1 MDSKIAFV
9 SVDEKDRGSA
19 IGRDGDRIKL
29 GPRASAA
36 AASAATCAWFPL
48 KSNEISGVIYGK
60 GRTYRAVQS
69 ARKRQRQRWLKKTWK
84 RRSLRLKE
92 KYDPLEGS
100 PMAKGIVIEKKAL
113 EQKQPHSG
121 LIKCVKIQLV
131 KNGKFVTAFAPRSGA
146 INYIDE
152 HDEVTVDGL
161 GGSQRGQMG
170 SIPGVRYKVIKVNG
184 VDLQMLV
191 QKRKEKPKR

>member
-1 MDSKIAFV
+1 M
-9 SVDEKDRGSA
+9 
-19 IGRDGDRIKL
+19 
-29 GPRASAA
+29 
-36 AASAATCAWFPL
+36 
-48 KSNEISGVIYGK
+48 GK
-60 GRTYRAVQS
+60 GEFAGREM
-69 ARKRQRQRWLKKTWK
+69 ARKRKRQRWLKKPWK
-84 RRSLRLKE
+84 RRKLKL
-92 KYDPLEGS
+92 KDKFDPLQGAA
-100 PMAKGIVIEKKAL
+100 MAKGIVLEKKAL

-131 KNGKFVTAFAPRSGA
+131 KNGKTITAFAPRSGA

-152 HDEVTVDGL
+152 HDEVTVEGL

-170 SIPGVRYKVIKVNG
+170 SIPGVRYKVIAVNG

>member
-1 MDSKIAFV
+1 MG
-9 SVDEKDRGSA
+9 RGELS
-19 IGRDGDRIKL
+19 GR
-29 GPRASAA
+29 S
-36 AASAATCAWFPL
+36 
-48 KSNEISGVIYGK
+48 IS
-60 GRTYRAVQS
+60 
-69 ARKRQRQRWLKKTWK
+69 RKRQRQRWLKKTWK
-84 RRSLRLKE
+84 RKSLRLKE
-92 KYDPLEGS
+92 KYDPIEGS

-170 SIPGVRYKVIKVNG
+170 SIPGVRYKVVKVNG